1 MDNYRVGQV
10 LYMIGEKTT
19 KVLPIQVVEEIIRTT
34 MDGKVKSYIVRLPDK
49 AETTAD
55 ISEIKG
61 KLFESTTTLREY
73 MTSNAVEAI
82 GRMITNAT
90 ALRDSVFDYV
100 VQDHERS
107 NILTTESIDID
118 QLSMFPTVQNSAAI
132 EDAKDDI
139 SAGDGDVVKVDLGNG
154 KFGTMRTD
162 TLKKLGQ

>member
-1 MDNYRVGQV
+1 
-10 LYMIGEKTT
+10 
-19 KVLPIQVVEEIIRTT
+19 
-34 MDGKVKSYIVRLPDK
+34 
-49 AETTAD
+49 
-55 ISEIKG
+55 
-61 KLFESTTTLREY
+61 